1 MHHFCLT
8 AFNAYPVI
16 DPAAGGAIGGVE
28 TRAWMFA
35 RALARL
41 PGTRVSFVVRHS
53 SRPAARAI
61 EGVELVPVVD
71 PLFRMREAVSTMVAR
86 SGRFP
91 WIRFNGFSPSLLWQ
105 LPIVA
110 ADFLRRRLTQ
120 GAVDYRK
127 PMEPIVSVDADAF
140 LTFGVVNMTSA
151 AVIASAKARGRP
163 AVLFLGSDSDLD
175 ERFRPDSDYVSPY
188 GDPAPLCAWII
199 DQADMILAQTPD
211 QQKTLKERFGRDSLV
226 IANPID
232 HEEWDRL
239 AADPLPD
246 AGTGGLSRYVLWIG
260 RAEGVHKRPQL
271 MVELARRCPEVSFLM
286 VLNPREPV
294 LEARVRSEAP
304 ANLRIVSQVPFPRMP
319 ALFRKA
325 AALVSTSA
333 LEGFPNVFLQAALS
347 RVPIASLVVAPGFL
361 EESGAGRAFEE
372 DMEGLA
378 AFVRMLWAEAPDADA
393 EARERARRFVIERN
407 GAEAQVGLLRDAL
420 VEAIAVQESRVR
432 ANAP

>member
-35 RALARL
+35 RALARV
-41 PGTRVSFVVRHS
+41 PETRVSFVVRHS
-53 SRPAARAI
+53 RQPAAMTVD
-61 EGVELVPVVD
+61 GVELVPVVD
-71 PLFRMREAVSTMVAR
+71 PLFRMREAVSTMVSR
-86 SGRFP
+86 SSRFP
-91 WIRFNGFSPSLLWQ
+91 WIRLRGFSPSLLWQ
-105 LPIVA
+105 LPIVG
-110 ADFLRRRLTQ
+110 ADFIRRRLTQ
-120 GAVDYRK
+120 GRIDYRK

-151 AVIASAKARGRP
+151 AVIASAHARGRP

-175 ERFRPDSDYVSPY
+175 ERFRPDSDYISPY

-199 DQADMILAQTPD
+199 GQADMILAQTPS
-211 QQKTLKERFGRDSLV
+211 QQAALKERFGRESIV

-246 AGTGGLSRYVLWIG
+246 AETGGLSRYVLWIG

-271 MVELARRCPEVSFLM
+271 MVELARRCPEVDFLM

-294 LEARVRSEAP
+294 LEARVRGEAP
-304 ANLRIVSQVPFPRMP
+304 ANLRILSQVPFPRMP

-361 EESGAGRAFEE
+361 EESGAGRAFNE
-372 DMEGLA
+372 DREGLA
-378 AFVRMLWAEAPDADA
+378 AFVRKLWTKPETAEERD
-393 EARERARRFVIERN
+393 RARRFVIERN
-407 GAEAQVGLLRDAL
+407 GADAQVGRLRAAL
-420 VEAIAVQESRVR
+420 VDAIARRETLPRPS
-432 ANAP
+432 PE